1 MSSGEGL
8 ESDIGMGDLDWGI
21 ILKWLEECSANNK
34 IKSEHS
40 RMNRTKE
47 EDVQEQEDVD
57 QECYRNE
64 DVRIITVD
72 EI

>member
-1 MSSGEGL
+1 
-8 ESDIGMGDLDWGI
+8 
-21 ILKWLEECSANNK
+21 
-34 IKSEHS
+34 
-40 RMNRTKE
+40 MNRTKE

-57 QECYRNE
+57 QECYKNE